1 MPKPE
6 KDQLQDQIE
15 RNMVAFEKT
24 LPDLVRS
31 HHGKY
36 AVLRHQTVTGLYDTL
51 HDTHLSVEQHYTDG
65 LYSTQKIT
73 THPENLGI
81 FSHAGPQSQT

>member
-51 HDTHLSVEQHYTDG
+51 HDAHLSAEQHYTDG
-65 LYSTQKIT
+65 LYSIQKIT